1 MTKPA
6 TAVPDAAAVEAA
18 TRRWLERAVIGLL
31 LCPFAK
37 AVYVRQ
43 QVRIH
48 ISDATCLP
56 QLRDTLRREL
66 LHLAATPADTT
77 DTTLLVHPQVLQ
89 DFFAYNDFL
98 GEADALLRRL
108 KLEGVLQIASF
119 HPDYCFAGS
128 TPTDAANN
136 TNRAP
141 YPMLH
146 LLREASID
154 RAVAAYPSPDGIIA
168 RNIATMRQLGH
179 AGYRRLLAQDNAA
192 AGAAQGLGEP

>member
-1 MTKPA
+1 MP
-6 TAVPDAAAVEAA
+6 VPDAAAVETA

-48 ISDATCLP
+48 VSDATCLP

-98 GEADALLRRL
+98 GEADALVRRL

-119 HPDYCFAGS
+119 HPDYCFADS
-128 TPTDAANN
+128 TPADAANN

-146 LLREASID
+146 LLRETSID